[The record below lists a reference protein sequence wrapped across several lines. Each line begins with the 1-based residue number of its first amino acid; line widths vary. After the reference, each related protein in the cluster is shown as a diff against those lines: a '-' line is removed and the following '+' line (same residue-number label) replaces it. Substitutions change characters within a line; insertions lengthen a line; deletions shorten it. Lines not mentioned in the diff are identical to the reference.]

1 MNKLI
6 LMIALLSLLSHL
18 TAQSPNADDI
28 LRAVDKNM
36 TTKSAKMQTRMIVHA
51 RRASRTLELISYS
64 EGTEKSF
71 SEYLS
76 PPREKGTKML
86 KLGDDLW
93 IFDPNTDRSIQIS
106 GNMLKQS
113 VMGSDL
119 SYEDM
124 MEETQLLDSYN
135 AEIKGTIKHED
146 RDCWI
151 MELSAKNDNVSYH
164 KRKAYIDKEHNVALY
179 EEWFAKS
186 GKLLK
191 TVKASDVKRVS
202 GRWYPTHFV
211 FKDELKQG
219 KGTEYIIDKI
229 EIDISLPAHIFSKSM
244 LKK

>member
-1 MNKLI
+1 MNKLMRI
-6 LMIALLSLLSHL
+6 LTLLLLCVPIF
-18 TAQSPNADDI
+18 AQNPSAEDI
-28 LRAVDKNM
+28 IRAVDRNM

-64 EGTEKSF
+64 EGTDKSF

-86 KLGDDLW
+86 KLDDDLW

-124 MEETQLLDSYN
+124 MEETQLLDSYK
-135 AEIKGTIKHED
+135 AEIKGEIKHEG

-151 MELSAKNDNVSYH
+151 VELTAKNDRVSYH
-164 KRKAYIDKEHNVALY
+164 KRKAYIDKERYVALY

-191 TVKASDVKRVS
+191 TVKASEVKRIS
-202 GRWYPTHFV
+202 GRWYPTHYV

-219 KGTEYIIDKI
+219 KGTEYIIDQI
-229 EIDISLPAHIFSKSM
+229 EIDIALPAHIFSKAM
-244 LKK
+244 LK

>member
-36 TTKSAKMQTRMIVHA
+36 TTNSAKMQTRMIVHA

-135 AEIKGTIKHED
+135 AEIKGTIKHEG

-164 KRKAYIDKEHNVALY
+164 KRKAYIDKERNVALY
-179 EEWFAKS
+179 EEWYAKS

-191 TVKASDVKRVS
+191 TVKASDVKRIS

>member
-1 MNKLI
+1 MKKLFSLI
-6 LMIALLSLLSHL
+6 MLMPLLVCAQNI
-18 TAQSPNADDI
+18 TADEI
-28 LRAVDKNM
+28 VRAVDRNM
-36 TTKSAKMQTRMIVHA
+36 ITRTSKANVRMTVHS
-51 RRASRTLELISYS
+51 RRASRTMEMISYS
-64 EGTEKSF
+64 QGNDEAF

-93 IFDPNTDRSIQIS
+93 IYDPGTDRSIQIS

-124 MEETQLLDSYN
+124 MEETHLLENYQ
-135 AEIKGTIKHED
+135 AELKGEIQYDGRE
-146 RDCWI
+146 CWI
-151 MELSAKNDNVSYH
+151 IELTAKSSGVSYF
-164 KRKAYIDKEHNVALY
+164 KRKAYIDKERYVALY
-179 EEWFAKS
+179 EEWYAKS

-191 TVKASDVKRVS
+191 TIKASEVKRVS
-202 GRWYPTHFV
+202 NRWYPTKMV

-219 KGTEYIIDKI
+219 KGTEYIIDSI
-229 EIDISLPAHIFSKSM
+229 EIDLTLPAHIFSKAM